1 MGKKLLLTCSAVDS
15 QLNVCGTSPTKNR
28 MVIIWHGNAWTAVFV
43 LYRVFPRVRLDHL
56 PPALA
61 SSLSQTKTSIVTN
74 GRRSCS
80 GSGIGQHG
88 GYSHCLQSC
97 WQVYCHPLSCCHVR
111 SFVFQREYL
120 EVIPGITCGTNGNV
134 TLLTIL
140 PLLCSSCESVNWPT
154 VVYIVRLLQE

>member
-1 MGKKLLLTCSAVDS
+1 M
-15 QLNVCGTSPTKNR
+15 
-28 MVIIWHGNAWTAVFV
+28 WHLPHQESHGHHLARRWTAVFV
-43 LYRVFPRVRLDHL
+43 LSRVFPRVRLDHL

-134 TLLTIL
+134 TLLTT
-140 PLLCSSCESVNWPT
+140 PSALLLMRISELANCS
-154 VVYIVRLLQE
+154 VYC